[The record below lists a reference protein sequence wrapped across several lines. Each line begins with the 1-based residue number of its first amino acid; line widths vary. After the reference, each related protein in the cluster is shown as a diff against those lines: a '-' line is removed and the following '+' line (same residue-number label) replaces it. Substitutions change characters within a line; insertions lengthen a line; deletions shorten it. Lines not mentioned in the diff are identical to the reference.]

1 MEATVVVKPVRAHF
15 LLEGSEQQRESSSR
29 ALYSSLR
36 EHGYAL
42 LDFSTGVTADASYL
56 PPTIGGCIEP
66 VKKFF
71 AKSEG
76 EKGCY
81 VEKLVED
88 RLKGY
93 FPHNQ
98 KGPSGKGRPEH
109 YILWLKEEEDSS
121 KALPLEPDFAATAQP
136 ALAHVAAQSRI
147 ILKSLGEAVNRE
159 DREQFGRLLD
169 PLPVPPGACCS
180 SSASFKLK
188 VLNYSTAAGGG
199 ASSMPEHVDRGM
211 LTLVVQQASGLEVFD
226 QWHKRWERPPPN
238 SCVLLVGH
246 TLEVASGGVFKA
258 TKHRVSLSPPPP
270 PPPPPPSPSPSSF
283 LAEAAPVVANRVSL
297 VFQIQARSDAVVSQD
312 NVPPHLRRRTRATV
326 RNKGPVKVE
335 VVLGR
340 FAASHPSVTG
350 HAHRTIEEDQKGS
363 DKIKKATE
371 RAVGRASA
379 SSSRRWKFRWTWGFF
394 SCGSDESDRFRRTR
408 TRTRTNRQ
416 PSAAVFGASAL

>member
-121 KALPLEPDFAATAQP
+121 NSSKKKKKKAP
-136 ALAHVAAQSRI
+136 
-147 ILKSLGEAVNRE
+147 
-159 DREQFGRLLD
+159 
-169 PLPVPPGACCS
+169 C
-180 SSASFKLK
+180 
-188 VLNYSTAAGGG
+188 
-199 ASSMPEHVDRGM
+199 
-211 LTLVVQQASGLEVFD
+211 
-226 QWHKRWERPPPN
+226 
-238 SCVLLVGH
+238 
-246 TLEVASGGVFKA
+246 
-258 TKHRVSLSPPPP
+258 
-270 PPPPPPSPSPSSF
+270 PPPSREPVKG
-283 LAEAAPVVANRVSL
+283 LADHHAFILRNAAPPELCDLL
-297 VFQIQARSDAVVSQD
+297 VRSAEFVGFEEAGEGGNQQ
-312 NVPPHLRRRTRATV
+312 
-326 RNKGPVKVE
+326 GGGE
-335 VVLGR
+335 QQQQQQQQQEEEEEEQQ
-340 FAASHPSVTG
+340 
-350 HAHRTIEEDQKGS
+350 EEDET
-363 DKIKKATE
+363 A
-371 RAVGRASA
+371 
-379 SSSRRWKFRWTWGFF
+379 
-394 SCGSDESDRFRRTR
+394 
-408 TRTRTNRQ
+408 
-416 PSAAVFGASAL
+416 